1 MAFAVSGKLDG
12 LGEVLAKLNEVERK
26 VRTKILRDALG
37 EAARLILRS
46 AKAKVPRGE
55 TGLLRRSLGIKM
67 KVYRKSGAV
76 VALVGP
82 RTGFRKSKGGRV
94 RTALGDKFA
103 AAGVKP
109 HLYAHLVEKGRRA
122 VTVQTAKVLS
132 DGSVIFGRRV
142 AAVPAR
148 PFLRPAFDENK
159 AAAETLIRVRIREGL
174 EEI

>member
-76 VALVGP
+76 VATSSP
-82 RTGFRKSKGGRV
+82 
-94 RTALGDKFA
+94 
-103 AAGVKP
+103 
-109 HLYAHLVEKGRRA
+109 RRA
-122 VTVQTAKVLS
+122 
-132 DGSVIFGRRV
+132 
-142 AAVPAR
+142 
-148 PFLRPAFDENK
+148 
-159 AAAETLIRVRIREGL
+159 
-174 EEI
+174 